1 MRASIA
7 LALALTVLVTVAP
20 SVARA
25 EVEDTGLELT
35 LASVDHRIG
44 ALSTPAFGGAG
55 AFLVYTQVSSGQTRW
70 FDRGWAIAELAAGLA
85 GSAYSSWVL
94 SDAVMSDR
102 DAALPIATW
111 TAGAALAMNLRL
123 VTHAALSWALWDQ
136 GADPLVRGLVPTI
149 TVSPIEGGVMASLRW
164 TT

>member
-1 MRASIA
+1 MRPSM
-7 LALALTVLVTVAP
+7 LLGLALTALVALAP
-20 SVARA
+20 PVARA
-25 EVEDTGLELT
+25 EEAAPELT
-35 LASVDHRIG
+35 LEAVDHRIG

-55 AFLVYTQVSSGQTRW
+55 AFMLYTQVTSTRTRW

-85 GSAYSSWVL
+85 GSAYSTWVL
-94 SDAVMSDR
+94 SDAMISDR

-123 VTHAALSWALWDQ
+123 VAHAAMSWALWDE